1 MHVFTVEGLS
11 CGHCVK
17 AVTTAIQGLDAQAQ
31 VTVDLA
37 HGEVRVDSSQAPEA
51 LVAVIHRA
59 GYTVVAVA

>member
-37 HGEVRVDSSQAPEA
+37 HGEVRVDSSHATDA
-51 LVAVIHRA
+51 LVAVITTA
-59 GYTVVAVA
+59 GYAVVAVA